1 MRNKDIERK
10 LREGYEHLVIEKDAH
25 LSELPAAKAQGDEWY
40 LVGTGA
46 GINEKKP
53 SGLLRPVLVFACA
66 ILLVFGVHMY
76 RTEYG
81 TFATVYLDVNP
92 SVSLTVNKKERVT
105 GVKTENPDGEI
116 ILSDMDL
123 KHTDIHTAVNA
134 LLGSM
139 LRHGYLDE
147 AHSILL
153 LTVDCSSKEK
163 ADDLLYRLDRDVNGY
178 LSASLGTGRV
188 IDREIRVDDELQ
200 KQSSA
205 YAVSPSKA
213 GFINELIEGT
223 DLRFEDLADLSI
235 SDIISV
241 LRENGV
247 REEDIL
253 DEIEDLNEDDEADD
267 VDDDFD
273 DHEDAVPFD
282 SDDIDDDDF
291 DDHEDAVP
299 YDDDDDFD
307 DPEEDGMYEQEEAG
321 DTDKDPDDDLPY
333 EYEDTDDTDEDD
345 AEVIETDDL
354 DDEENEDVIETDDH
368 DDEEDGPE
376 ENENDDEEDDDD

>member
-10 LREGYEHLVIEKDAH
+10 LREGYEHLVIEKNEH

-40 LVGTGA
+40 LEGTGA

-267 VDDDFD
+267 
-273 DHEDAVPFD
+273 
-282 SDDIDDDDF
+282 IDDDDF

-333 EYEDTDDTDEDD
+333 EYEDTDDTDED
-345 AEVIETDDL
+345 E
-354 DDEENEDVIETDDH
+354 EDVIETDDQ
-368 DDEEDGPE
+368 DDEKEGPE
-376 ENENDDEEDDDD
+376 ENEDDDEEDDDD